1 MEPMERVRLTRD
13 CVATMVPSGQKVL
26 ASKDTPVEIMQAL
39 GGSFTVKARGHLLR
53 IEGKDADSLGK
64 EPPPKPELPENASDA
79 DVEKMVWDQLRGV
92 FDPEIPI
99 NIVEL
104 GLVYKVRVE
113 SLPVAGRRVE
123 VDMTLTAPG
132 CGMGGV
138 IASDA
143 HQRIMEIPTVEEAA
157 VELVFDPPWGREMMS
172 DEAKLA
178 TGMF

>member
-1 MEPMERVRLTRD
+1 VQTLERIRLTRD
-13 CVATMVPSGQKVL
+13 TVCTMVPSGQKVL
-26 ASKDTPVEIMQAL
+26 ASKDTPVELMQAL
-39 GGSFTVKARGHLLR
+39 GGSFTIKARGHLLR
-53 IEGKDADSLGK
+53 VEGRDADALGK
-64 EPPPKPELPENASDA
+64 EPPPKPELPEDASDS
-79 DVEKMVWDQLRGV
+79 DVEKLVWDQLKTV

-99 NIVEL
+99 NIVDL
-104 GLVYKVRVE
+104 GLIYKVTVTP
-113 SLPVAGRRVE
+113 LPVSGRRVE

-157 VELVFDPPWGREMMS
+157 VELVFDPPWSREMMS
-172 DEAKLA
+172 EEAKLA

>member
-1 MEPMERVRLTRD
+1 MEPLERVRLTRD

-39 GGSFTVKARGHLLR
+39 GGSFTIKARGHLLR
-53 IEGKDADSLGK
+53 LEGKDADALGK
-64 EPPPKPELPENASDA
+64 EPPPKPELPENATDA
-79 DVEKMVWDQLRGV
+79 DIEHMVWEQLRGV

-113 SLPVAGRRVE
+113 PLPISGRRVE

-157 VELVFDPPWGREMMS
+157 VELVFDPPWHRDMMS
-172 DEAKLA
+172 DAAKLA

>member
-1 MEPMERVRLTRD
+1 MEPLERVRLTRD
-13 CVATMVPSGQKVL
+13 CVAIMVPSGQKVL

-39 GGSFTVKARGHLLR
+39 GGSFTIKARGHLLR
-53 IEGKDADSLGK
+53 LEGKDADALGK
-64 EPPPKPELPENASDA
+64 EPPPKPELPENATDA
-79 DVEKMVWDQLRGV
+79 DIEQMVWAQLRGV

-104 GLVYKVRVE
+104 GLVYKVKVE
-113 SLPVAGRRVE
+113 SLPISGRRVD

-157 VELVFDPPWGREMMS
+157 VELVFDPPWHRETMS
-172 DEAKLA
+172 EEARLA

>member
-1 MEPMERVRLTRD
+1 MEPLERVRLTRD

-39 GGSFTVKARGHLLR
+39 GGSFTIKARGHLLR
-53 IEGKDADSLGK
+53 LEGKDADALGK
-64 EPPPKPELPENASDA
+64 EPPPKPELPENATDA
-79 DVEKMVWDQLRGV
+79 DIEHMVWNQLRGV

-99 NIVEL
+99 NIVDL
-104 GLVYKVRVE
+104 GLVYKVHVE
-113 SLPVAGRRVE
+113 PLPISGRRVE

-157 VELVFDPPWGREMMS
+157 VELVFDPPWHRDMMS
-172 DEAKLA
+172 EEARLA

>member
-1 MEPMERVRLTRD
+1 MEPLERVHLTRD
-13 CVATMVPSGQKVL
+13 CVAMMVPSGQKVL

-39 GGSFTVKARGHLLR
+39 GGSFTIKARGHLLR
-53 IEGKDADSLGK
+53 VEGKDADALGK
-64 EPPPKPELPENASDA
+64 EPPPKPELPADASDA
-79 DVEKMVWDQLRGV
+79 DVEKMVWEQLRGV

-104 GLVYKVRVE
+104 GLVYDVKVE
-113 SLPVAGRRVE
+113 HLPVAGRRVT
-123 VDMTLTAPG
+123 VNMTLTAPG

-143 HQRIMEIPTVEEAA
+143 HLQIMQIPTVEEAA
-157 VELVFDPPWGREMMS
+157 VELVFDPPWHREMMS

>member
-1 MEPMERVRLTRD
+1 MEPLERVHLTRD

-39 GGSFTVKARGHLLR
+39 GGSFTIKARGHLLR
-53 IEGKDADSLGK
+53 VEGKDADALGK
-64 EPPPKPELPENASDA
+64 ETPPKPELPADASDA
-79 DVEKMVWDQLRGV
+79 DVEKMVWEQLRGV

-104 GLVYKVRVE
+104 GLVYDVKVE
-113 SLPVAGRRVE
+113 SLPVAGRRVD
-123 VDMTLTAPG
+123 VNMTLTAPG

-143 HQRIMEIPTVEEAA
+143 HLRIMEIPTVEEAA
-157 VELVFDPPWGREMMS
+157 VELVFDPPWHRDMMS

>member
-1 MEPMERVRLTRD
+1 MEPMERIRLARD
-13 CVATMVPSGQKVL
+13 VVCTMVPSGQKVL
-26 ASKDTPVEIMQAL
+26 ASKDTPVELMQAL
-39 GGSFTVKARGHLLR
+39 GGSFTIKARGHLLR
-53 IEGKDADSLGK
+53 VEGKDADALGK
-64 EPPPKPELPENASDA
+64 EPPPQPELPENASDG
-79 DVEKMVWDQLRGV
+79 DVEEMVWEQLRGV

-99 NIVEL
+99 NIVDL
-104 GLVYKVRVE
+104 GLVYKVKVE

-143 HQRIMEIPTVEEAA
+143 HQRIMEIPTIEEAA
-157 VELVFDPPWGREMMS
+157 VELVFDPPWSREMMS

>member
-1 MEPMERVRLTRD
+1 MEPLERVRLTRD
-13 CVATMVPSGQKVL
+13 CVAIMVPSGQKVL

-39 GGSFTVKARGHLLR
+39 GGSFTIKARGHLLR
-53 IEGKDADSLGK
+53 LEGKDADALGK
-64 EPPPKPELPENASDA
+64 EPPPKPELPENATDA
-79 DVEKMVWDQLRGV
+79 DIEQMVWQQLRGV

-104 GLVYKVRVE
+104 GLVYRVKVE
-113 SLPVAGRRVE
+113 SLPISGRRVD
-123 VDMTLTAPG
+123 VNMTLTAPG

-157 VELVFDPPWGREMMS
+157 VELVFDPPWHREMMS
-172 DEAKLA
+172 EEARLA